1 MMVTTTVAAAFLPIA
16 PVSDSSGTTSGK
28 IASGIPASVDTRG
41 TSAKSKST
49 SSGKLQVKTN
59 AQALPKVNGTTVRSV
74 NGFKTE
80 DDVIVS
86 PPPRTFINQLPDWS
100 MLLAAITTIFLAAEK
115 QWMMLDWKPK
125 RADMLDDHFGL
136 GRIVQDGSIFR
147 QNFSIRSYE
156 IGADRTAS
164 VETLMNHFQETAL
177 NHVRNAGLLADGF
190 GSTPEMCKR
199 NLIWVVTKMQVLVD
213 RYPTWGDVVQV
224 DTWVAASGKNGMR
237 RDWLVRDRNTG
248 DILTRASSLCVM
260 MNKETRKLSK
270 IPDEVREEIGVYFVD
285 SPPIVDDDS
294 RKLPKLDD
302 NTADY
307 IRSGLTPK
315 WSDLDINQHVNNV
328 KYVGWILESA
338 PLPLVETHELA
349 GMTLDYRRE
358 CMRDSVLQSLTSVVD
373 KGGHGGGEST
383 NDIVECQH
391 LLRLE
396 GGGEIAKGRTYW
408 RPKFADM
415 IHSLGQHP
423 FDGA

>member
-1 MMVTTTVAAAFLPIA
+1 MVATAATCSFHPIVS
-16 PVSDSSGTTSGK
+16 PSSDSSGKTPG
-28 IASGIPASVDTRG
+28 GIGSTVPASVDPRG

-49 SSGKLQVKTN
+49 SLGKLHVKAN
-59 AQALPKVNGTTVRSV
+59 AQAPPKVNGTNV
-74 NGFKTE
+74 GLMDGLKPE
-80 DDVIVS
+80 DEVTVS

-125 RADMLDDHFGL
+125 RPDMLVDPFGL
-136 GRIVQDGSIFR
+136 GRIVQDGLVFS

-164 VETLMNHFQETAL
+164 VETLMNHLQETAL
-177 NHVRNAGLLADGF
+177 NHVKHAGLLADGF

-199 NLIWVVTKMQVLVD
+199 NLIWVVTKMQVFVD

-237 RDWLVRDRNTG
+237 REWLLRDANTG
-248 DILTRASSLCVM
+248 DTLTRASSLWVM

-270 IPDEVREEIGVYFVD
+270 IPDEVRQEIGGHFVD
-285 SPPIVDDDS
+285 SPPIVEDDS

-302 NTADY
+302 STADH
-307 IRSGLTPK
+307 IRSGLTPR
-315 WSDLDINQHVNNV
+315 WSDLDVNQHVNNV

-338 PLPLVETHELA
+338 PAHIVETHELA
-349 GMTLDYRRE
+349 GMTLEYRRE
-358 CMRDSVLQSLTSVVD
+358 CMRDSVLQSLTSVGD
-373 KGGHGGGEST
+373 MATPAGF
-383 NDIVECQH
+383 VECQH

-396 GGGEIAKGRTYW
+396 SGGEIVKGRTQW
-408 RPKFADM
+408 RPKQVD
-415 IHSLGQHP
+415 IIGQVP
-423 FDGA
+423 AQSG